1 MRIKDKD
8 FPVSAG
14 PYIVGILN
22 ITPDSFHAG
31 SRTPDKDAAL
41 AQALKM
47 ADEGVDI
54 IDIGGESTRPGSD
67 PVDASTELARVIPV
81 VRALNGKV
89 AVPLSI
95 DTCKSKVAEEAIK
108 EGAAMLNDITALAGD
123 PAMADLAR
131 AAKVPVVLMHMPGS
145 PKTMQDNPSYDDPV
159 REVGDFLLA
168 RAAFAEKKGILP
180 ENIILDPGIGFGKR
194 ISDNLA
200 LIRGFADY
208 IRGRYPVLIG
218 HSRKRFIGTLINRP
232 ETADRLSGSLGAAAA
247 AVRHGATFLRVHDV
261 RETREM
267 LTVALAVEGKAA

>member
-1 MRIKDKD
+1 MRIKDKN

-14 PYIVGILN
+14 PYLIGILN

-31 SRTPDKDAAL
+31 SRTPELDQAL
-41 AQALKM
+41 AQAQKLFSDG
-47 ADEGVDI
+47 ADI
-54 IDIGGESTRPGSD
+54 LDIGGESTRPGSD
-67 PVDASTELARVIPV
+67 PMDESIELARVIPV
-81 VRALNGKV
+81 VRALGKRIS
-89 AVPLSI
+89 APLSI
-95 DTCKSKVAEEAIK
+95 DTCKSKVAEQAIK
-108 EGAAMLNDITALAGD
+108 EGAAMLNDITALSHD

-131 AAKVPVVLMHMPGS
+131 AAKVPVVLMHMQGD
-145 PKTMQDNPSYDDPV
+145 PKTMQENPSYDDPV

-194 ISDNLA
+194 TEDNLA

-218 HSRKRFIGTLINRP
+218 HSRKRFIGTLISRP
-232 ETADRLSGSLGAAAA
+232 DTGDRLFGSLGAAAA
-247 AVRHGATFLRVHDV
+247 AVRHGAAFLRVHDV